1 MLKTRAVRPRDRA
14 VSGNLRKWSLR
25 IALAVG
31 LGTPLLLA
39 SGFAVWKWRY
49 PYGFNH
55 CCDKQ
60 IVLGLRAYAEAN
72 GGRFPAGEPTPE
84 ASLSLLYPDLC
95 DAYILRGKTKPLEP
109 AEVILAAGGRLTPE
123 TCDWHYVEGLTLS
136 DDGRLAI
143 FWDKVG
149 LGHNGERLT
158 PGAHSVGFVGG
169 YTDIVYDWPGFL
181 AEQAK
186 LHAARGK

>member
-1 MLKTRAVRPRDRA
+1 MPENSRMWIRR
-14 VSGNLRKWSLR
+14 G
-25 IALAVG
+25 ALGAAAG
-31 LGTPLLLA
+31 ALLLSA
-39 SGFAVWKWRY
+39 IGFAAWKWRY

-60 IVLGLRAYAEAN
+60 IVLGLRQYAETN
-72 GGRFPAGEPTPE
+72 GGRFPAGEITPE
-84 ASLSLLYPDLC
+84 ASLSLLYPNLC

-109 AEVILAAGGRLTPE
+109 AEAILGAGGRLTPE
-123 TCDWHYVEGLTLS
+123 TCDWHYVEGLTLD

-143 FWDKVG
+143 FWEKIG
-149 LGHNGERLT
+149 LGHNGERLP

-169 YTDIVYDWPGFL
+169 YTDVVYDWPAFL